1 MNNEPSNLL
10 YSKALTTRYEVR
22 ILTYEK
28 ITFLCKTN
36 PNPKKVK

>member
-10 YSKALTTRYEVR
+10 YRKGLAARYKLR

-28 ITFLCKTN
+28 INFLCKTN
-36 PNPKKVK
+36 PNSEKVK